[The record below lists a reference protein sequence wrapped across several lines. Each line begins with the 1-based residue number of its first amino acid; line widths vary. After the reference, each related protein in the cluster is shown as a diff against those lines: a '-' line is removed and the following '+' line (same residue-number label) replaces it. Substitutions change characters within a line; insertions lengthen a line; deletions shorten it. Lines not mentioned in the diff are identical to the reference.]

1 MNYYFTTSPLSSF
14 KLQIK
19 ALLLTAKPLLMKP
32 HYSTYILLTIL
43 FVINILSAQN
53 KKVVD
58 SLVLLVSNK
67 KTADTTQVLAYND
80 LGIQYA
86 TSSPKQAKIYI
97 NKALIIAKRIQKPRG
112 IAGAYNCMGIV
123 YYYQRELDSALVYFK
138 KALTI
143 NKEISHQWGQASA
156 LHQIGAIYN
165 LQGNYHEAIQS
176 FQESGKI
183 FKSKNDSLSF
193 AKSIENIGVSYNQM
207 RHRPKAIEYFL
218 KAIQLHEK
226 INDPTGVGRGYYHI
240 SHILISQHKYE
251 EALEYLKEGLS
262 KIEKDGNKQSIASIS
277 QNIGRCYKGLKQYDK
292 ALDYLQ
298 RVLDYKKSIGLK
310 KTIASNQYIIG
321 NTYYEKGEYYTAM
334 RYYEKVLSNYPTTG
348 NNKSKLS
355 IYNAIA
361 NTYLKLKKTDL
372 AKHYISKA
380 ITINKTNKD
389 LKREKEI
396 NHILSLIAEQE
407 GKSRQALQFYKNYE
421 RLKDSLYVLENQKRV
436 GELQIIF
443 ETEKKERQI
452 TMKNTEIELLEQKA
466 KMDNLQQLLLIIGLG
481 LFMIIFGLSF
491 YVFRLKIK
499 RSILEKQKLNSE
511 LNYKKN
517 ELTTYALH
525 IAKKN
530 KVLENLRNEVN
541 LIKHSEPQNAQYNYQ
556 KLIQTINFDL
566 RDDENWENFR
576 KYFEQVHKGFYCRI
590 KKKYSHVTTN
600 ELRFLALLKMNLS
613 SKEIGNILN
622 ISQEGVK
629 KARYR
634 LRKKLNLSP
643 DCSLQDLILNL

>member
-1 MNYYFTTSPLSSF
+1 MKPLYPTY
-14 KLQIK
+14 
-19 ALLLTAKPLLMKP
+19 LLLTFLLF
-32 HYSTYILLTIL
+32 SNT
-43 FVINILSAQN
+43 VWSQN
-53 KKVVD
+53 KKVID
-58 SLVLLVSNK
+58 SLTLLVSNK
-67 KTADTTQVLAYND
+67 KTADTTQILAYND

-86 TSSPKQAKIYI
+86 VSDPKQAEIYI
-97 NKALIIAKRIQKPRG
+97 NRALIIAKRIQKPRG
-112 IAGAYNCMGIV
+112 IAGAYNCMGVV
-123 YYYQRELDSALVYFK
+123 YYYQKELDSALVYFK
-138 KALTI
+138 KALAI
-143 NKEISHQWGQASA
+143 NTEIMHQWGQASA
-156 LHQIGAIYN
+156 LHQIGAIQN

-176 FQESGKI
+176 FQESGEI
-183 FKSKNDSLSF
+183 FKSKNDSLAF
-193 AKSIENIGVSYNQM
+193 AKSIENIGVSYNLM

-218 KAIQLHEK
+218 KAIQLYEK
-226 INDPTGVGRGYYHI
+226 INNPVGVGRGYYHI
-240 SHILISQHKYE
+240 SYILINQHKYK
-251 EALEYLKEGLS
+251 EALKYLNEGLP
-262 KIEKDGNKQSIASIS
+262 KIEKEGNKQFIASIL
-277 QNIGRCYKGLKQYDK
+277 QNTGNCYKGLKKYSK

-298 RVLDYKKSIGLK
+298 RALDYRKAIGNKKA
-310 KTIASNQYIIG
+310 IALNQSIIG
-321 NTYYEKGEYYTAM
+321 DTYYEKEEYNTAM
-334 RYYEKVLSNYPTTG
+334 QYYEKALSNYPTTR
-348 NNKSKLS
+348 NNKQKLS
-355 IYNAIA
+355 TYNAIA
-361 NTYLKLKKTDL
+361 KTYLKTKKIDL
-372 AKHYISKA
+372 AKHYVSKA
-380 ITINKTNKD
+380 IAINKTIKD

-396 NHILSLIAEQE
+396 NHTLSNIAEQE
-407 GKSRQALQFYKNYE
+407 GKSTQALQFYKNYE
-421 RLKDSLYVLENQKRV
+421 RLKDSLYVLENEKRV

-466 KMDNLQQLLLIIGLG
+466 KMSSLQRALLVIGFG
-481 LFMIIFGLSF
+481 LLMIIFSLGF

-499 RSILEKQKLNSE
+499 RSILEKEKLNSE

-530 KVLENLRNEVN
+530 KVLENLRNEVK
-541 LIKHSEPQNAQYNYQ
+541 LIKHSESKNAQYNYQ

-613 SKEIGNILN
+613 SKEIGSILN

-634 LRKKLNLSP
+634 LRKKLDLSP